1 LVLASD
7 GLWDEISRKEAA
19 VIASKPGNDT
29 EMKKLAG
36 SFFEEAIKN
45 VSKKRG
51 VSREFLTQAPPG
63 PQKRNIHDDITIL
76 ILSLQ
81 NQAQ

>member
-19 VIASKPGNDT
+19 QIVSKQGNDSD
-29 EMKKLAG
+29 MKKLAG
-36 SFFEEAIKN
+36 SLFEEAIQN

-51 VSREFLTQAPPG
+51 ISREFLTQAPPG

-76 ILSLQ
+76 ILNLQ
-81 NQAQ
+81 NQV

>member
-19 VIASKPGNDT
+19 QIVSKQGNDSD
-29 EMKKLAG
+29 MKKLAG
-36 SFFEEAIKN
+36 SLFEEAIQN

-51 VSREFLTQAPPG
+51 ISREFLTQAPPG
-63 PQKRNIHDDITIL
+63 PQKRSIHDDITIL
-76 ILSLQ
+76 ILNLQ
-81 NQAQ
+81 NQV